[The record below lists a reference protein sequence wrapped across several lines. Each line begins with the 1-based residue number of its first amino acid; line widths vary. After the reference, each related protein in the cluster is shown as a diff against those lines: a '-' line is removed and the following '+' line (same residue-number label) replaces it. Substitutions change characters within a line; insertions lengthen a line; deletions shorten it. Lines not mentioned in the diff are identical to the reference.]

1 MEERP
6 QVMQNFHPASSS
18 LLHAAQRRAST
29 FCPQLGQKCAA
40 RPSGRVWPQC
50 VHSGPPG
57 PADPA
62 DPADPA
68 ARGRT
73 GAAAKSA
80 SALANALSSLSG

>member
-50 VHSGPPG
+50 VHSGPP
-57 PADPA
+57 DPA